1 MGNKFRISTTPLSK
15 NCQTIYFDFK
25 EVLHD
30 EGLDPQITD
39 DCFCLYLCHFKIL
52 CVYLFRSQAN
62 GNCLFSTFSIAMCR
76 DNRYVNDL
84 RILTTIELY
93 LDSEFYRNY
102 LSFIWLISKQSKVFS
117 GADTILAIP
126 VLHNAFDSNKTMG
139 ELFQNEAINICTSF
153 KWAGFLCVLGLA
165 SVCSCSIQCYY
176 KNTGSVL
183 KYKLM

>member
-1 MGNKFRISTTPLSK
+1 MMKAWIHKLLMIVFVY
-15 NCQTIYFDFK
+15 IYVILKYCVFIF
-25 EVLHD
+25 
-30 EGLDPQITD
+30 LDLKQMAT
-39 DCFCLYLCHFKIL
+39 
-52 CVYLFRSQAN
+52 VYFPRFQL
-62 GNCLFSTFSIAMCR
+62 LCR

-84 RILTTIELY
+84 RILTAIELY